1 MTHEIKVKE
10 QYYNKIQNKEKIY
23 EVRLFDEKRQKIK
36 IGDIIKINKEPQ
48 MVESLNAK
56 VIDLLYFKNFKEM
69 ANNISA
75 KQIGFDGSS
84 REYIVNEY
92 HKFYGE
98 QEEQK
103 YGVVAIKIEVQ

>member
-1 MTHEIKVKE
+1 MIHEIKVKE
-10 QYYNKIQNKEKIY
+10 QYYNKIKTKEKIY

-56 VIDLLYFKNFKEM
+56 VIDLLYFKNFEEM
-69 ANNISA
+69 ANNLPA
-75 KQIGFDGSS
+75 KQIGFDGSNW
-84 REYIVNEY
+84 EYIVNEY
-92 HKFYGE
+92 HKFYSE

-103 YGVVAIKIEVQ
+103 YGVIAIKIEVQ